1 MRTSNANSQASTKAK
16 RVKTSNKEKRDELE
30 NLLKINPSEMFMED
44 EEFIPDTFYAE
55 LYGNSIDFRQN
66 SIRRCYAG

>member
-1 MRTSNANSQASTKAK
+1 MRTSNANAQASTKAK
-16 RVKTSNKEKRDELE
+16 RVRTAKEKRDELE
-30 NLLKINPSEMFMED
+30 NLLKINPSEIFMED
-44 EEFIPDTFYAE
+44 EEFVTDTFYAE

>member
-1 MRTSNANSQASTKAK
+1 MRTSNANAQASTKAK
-16 RVKTSNKEKRDELE
+16 RVRTAKEKRDELE
-30 NLLKINPSEMFMED
+30 NLLKTNPSEMFMED

>member
-1 MRTSNANSQASTKAK
+1 MRTSHANAQASTKAK
-16 RVKTSNKEKRDELE
+16 RVRTAKEKRDELE

-44 EEFIPDTFYAE
+44 EEFIPDAFYAE

>member
-1 MRTSNANSQASTKAK
+1 MRISNANAQASTKAK
-16 RVKTSNKEKRDELE
+16 RVRTAKEKRDELE

>member
-1 MRTSNANSQASTKAK
+1 MRTSNANAQASTKAK
-16 RVKTSNKEKRDELE
+16 RVRTAKEKRDEME

>member
-1 MRTSNANSQASTKAK
+1 MRTSNANAQASTKAK
-16 RVKTSNKEKRDELE
+16 RVRTAKEKRDEME

-44 EEFIPDTFYAE
+44 KEFIPDTFYAE

>member
-1 MRTSNANSQASTKAK
+1 MRTSNANAQASTKAK
-16 RVKTSNKEKRDELE
+16 RVKTAKEKRDEME

>member
-1 MRTSNANSQASTKAK
+1 MRTSNANAQASTKAK
-16 RVKTSNKEKRDELE
+16 RVRTAKEKRDELE
-30 NLLKINPSEMFMED
+30 NLLNTNPSEMFMED

>member
-1 MRTSNANSQASTKAK
+1 MRTSNANAQASTKAK
-16 RVKTSNKEKRDELE
+16 RVRTAKEKRDELE
-30 NLLKINPSEMFMED
+30 NLLKANPSEMFMED

>member
-1 MRTSNANSQASTKAK
+1 MRTSNANAQASTKAK
-16 RVKTSNKEKRDELE
+16 RVRTAKEKRDELE
-30 NLLKINPSEMFMED
+30 NLLKINHSEMFMED

>member
-1 MRTSNANSQASTKAK
+1 MRISNANAQASTKAM
-16 RVKTSNKEKRDELE
+16 RVRTAKEKRDELE

>member
-1 MRTSNANSQASTKAK
+1 MRTSNANAQASTKAK
-16 RVKTSNKEKRDELE
+16 RVITAKEKRDELE

>member
-1 MRTSNANSQASTKAK
+1 MRTSNANAQASTKAK
-16 RVKTSNKEKRDELE
+16 RVRTSKEKKDELE
-30 NLLKINPSEMFMED
+30 NLLKINPSEIFMED
-44 EEFIPDTFYAE
+44 EEFVTDTFYAE

>member
-1 MRTSNANSQASTKAK
+1 MRTSNANAQASTKAK
-16 RVKTSNKEKRDELE
+16 RVKTAKEKRDELE

>member
-1 MRTSNANSQASTKAK
+1 MRTSNANAQASTKAK
-16 RVKTSNKEKRDELE
+16 RVRTAKEKRDELE
-30 NLLKINPSEMFMED
+30 NLLKTNPSEMFMED

-55 LYGNSIDFRQN
+55 LYGNSIDFRQE

>member
-1 MRTSNANSQASTKAK
+1 MRTSNANAQASTKAK
-16 RVKTSNKEKRDELE
+16 RVRTAKEKRDELE